1 MEAIAAA
8 AASCISNKLIC
19 NMLNEKFLN
28 MCFINK
34 IIHRIEDIVFMMT

>member
-1 MEAIAAA
+1 MRFVRTDEMKAVAAAA

-34 IIHRIEDIVFMMT
+34 IIH